1 MKWVE
6 NGKADGVA
14 FVCSDDKPNIFL
26 IGDSLRRGYCATVKE
41 CLENEAN
48 VFYVN
53 DNSRSTQYVIFNIKY
68 WADMFDDCGKVDV
81 VHFNCGQW
89 DAAHWS
95 RHELSLT
102 SESEYAKNIKMII
115 DLLRG
120 FFPKAKIVFATTT
133 PMNPENESMSS
144 INPRS
149 NEEIN
154 TYNRIAVKVAEE
166 EGVAINDLHSFMEDW
181 GSECFIDTCHLTPDS
196 FKRLGEE
203 VARWLSD
210 FVS

>member
-68 WADMFDDCGKVDV
+68 WADMFDDCEKVDV

-120 FFPKAKIVFATTT
+120 FFPNAKIVFATTT

-149 NEEIN
+149 NDEIN
-154 TYNRIAVKVAEE
+154 TYNRIAVRVAEE

-181 GSECFIDTCHLTPDS
+181 GSECFIDTCHLTPEA
-196 FKRLGEE
+196 FKSLGEE
-203 VARWLSD
+203 VARWLSE